1 MSILLTFQNDNDDSD
16 HNNDNDNSNLT
27 KMLRDNGPES
37 RIIHFGPLQP
47 YHVVILGP
55 LQPYHVVILVII
67 VKIVMVIAVERG
79 GA

>member
-1 MSILLTFQNDNDDSD
+1 MSILLTFHNDNDDND

-27 KMLRDNGPES
+27 KMLGDNGPES

-47 YHVVILGP
+47 YHVVIL
-55 LQPYHVVILVII
+55 VII
-67 VKIVMVIAVERG
+67 LKTIMVIAVERG

>member
-1 MSILLTFQNDNDDSD
+1 MSILLTFHNDNDDSY

-27 KMLRDNGPES
+27 KMLGDNGPES

-47 YHVVILGP
+47 YHVVIL
-55 LQPYHVVILVII
+55 VII
-67 VKIVMVIAVERG
+67 LKIVMVIAVERG

>member
-1 MSILLTFQNDNDDSD
+1 MRILLTFHNDNDDSD

-27 KMLRDNGPES
+27 KMLGDNKPES

-47 YHVVILGP
+47 YHVVIL
-55 LQPYHVVILVII
+55 VII
-67 VKIVMVIAVERG
+67 LTIVMVIAVERG